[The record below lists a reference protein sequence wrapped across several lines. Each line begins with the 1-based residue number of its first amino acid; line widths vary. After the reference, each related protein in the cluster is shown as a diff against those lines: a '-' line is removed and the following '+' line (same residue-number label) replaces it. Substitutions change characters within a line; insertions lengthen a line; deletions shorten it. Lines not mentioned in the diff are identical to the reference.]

1 MDNHLKLIEEL
12 YDRRYKGNEVWEKV
26 VKKLTTRQ
34 AYVFY
39 YSLIFNDVDTLD
51 SSLGFFSLPDRTM
64 VHKCL
69 MDTLLK
75 KHDHKY
81 LVQMIGDSAHEIV
94 INDNEMLWIKSNL
107 RAALWLGQYM
117 IDTKFQNKH
126 TYSQFFIS
134 SSRDQYIHQLIHVID
149 IYGCSPR
156 RNKIQTL
163 KNHLSGKLMS
173 FKQESK
179 QWFNLSQND
188 YLLSRVSDYKLNWL
202 NKLSEESIDIII
214 EKFSEDQILILNRLF
229 IPITKKD
236 KIETIKASLDLQEY
250 KNCKSMV
257 HRNSHY
263 RDYHTSIY
271 NDENTEPDGV
281 LNKSIKKTLK
291 ERNVQEIIDLLKKA
305 HNSRDYRKAQ
315 YIAKNDR
322 SIALGKEPHLI
333 LIKLSEQF
341 QATPKKTLEALI
353 RNIDLKDEHEV
364 LKINKLISGKRSVE
378 KKLSVESTD
387 VTYASVDH
395 IETVGDIE
403 SGKINES
410 EKVQQN
416 SKLLDR
422 LTVQKQH
429 ENAMKRRTK
438 KS

>member
-1 MDNHLKLIEEL
+1 MDNHLKLIGEL
-12 YDRRYKGNEVWEKV
+12 YDRRYKGEELWENV

-69 MDTLLK
+69 MDTLLE

-81 LVQMIGDSAHEIV
+81 LVQVIGDSAHEVI
-94 INDNEMLWIKSNL
+94 INDNEMLWIKSEL

-117 IDTKFQNKH
+117 IDTKLKNEY
-126 TYSQFFIS
+126 TYAQFFIS

-163 KNHLSGKLMS
+163 KNHLNHNLSS

-179 QWFNLSQND
+179 QWFNLSKND
-188 YLLSRVSDYKLNWL
+188 YLLNRVSDYKLNWL

-214 EKFSEDQILILNRLF
+214 EKFSEDKILILNRLF
-229 IPITKKD
+229 IPITKID
-236 KIETIKASLDLQEY
+236 KIETIKASLDLHEY
-250 KNCKSMV
+250 KNRKNMV
-257 HRNSHY
+257 NRNSY
-263 RDYHTSIY
+263 YKDDHTSIY
-271 NDENTEPDGV
+271 NDEKTEPDGV
-281 LNKSIKKTLK
+281 LNKPIKKTLK
-291 ERNVQEIIDLLKKA
+291 ERSVQEIIDLLKKA

-322 SIALGKEPHLI
+322 SITLGKEPHLI

-353 RNIDLKDEHEV
+353 RNIDLEDEHEV
-364 LKINKLISGKRSVE
+364 LKINKLIGGKRSIE
-378 KKLSVESTD
+378 KKLSVESTV
-387 VTYASVDH
+387 VTYESVDH
-395 IETVGDIE
+395 IEAIWDIE

-410 EKVQQN
+410 GKV
-416 SKLLDR
+416 
-422 LTVQKQH
+422 
-429 ENAMKRRTK
+429 
-438 KS
+438 